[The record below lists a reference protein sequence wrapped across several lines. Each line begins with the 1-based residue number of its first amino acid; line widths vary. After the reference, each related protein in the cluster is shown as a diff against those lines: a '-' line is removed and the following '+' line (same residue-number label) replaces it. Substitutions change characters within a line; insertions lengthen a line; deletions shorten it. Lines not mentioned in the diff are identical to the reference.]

1 MGIKRSA
8 IMFHFKRTFLSVDL
22 SRDTSIYA
30 IYRVGHK
37 KRNQNSKKNI
47 NKTTNAIETALCIL
61 TSWVMFYQS

>member
-8 IMFHFKRTFLSVDL
+8 MFHFKRTFLSVDL

-30 IYRVGHK
+30 IYWVGHK

-47 NKTTNAIETALCIL
+47 NKTTNAIETTLRN
-61 TSWVMFYQS
+61 SYN